1 MGHFSRVGQVPTGD
15 GPKTKR
21 LAFRGGCCTNGASV
35 GLFAL
40 GLDVTRARRT
50 KFRGFRPAFALCCRS
65 LTTTVM
71 RTKQGKRGPFP
82 PRCKTGKSQQPRV
95 ASRQRKRRGANSKRW
110 LYVNWEQ
117 PTEMERLAFRGGN
130 YNNGASDGLFALNL
144 NETRTNR
151 NRNRGFRPALIPRRQ
166 KPHDYGYGAGTGIK
180 GGCFRLVAKREN
192 YSVPTWQVDDES
204 GVGTFRD
211 SRYAQNS

>member
-1 MGHFSRVGQVPTGD
+1 
-15 GPKTKR
+15 
-21 LAFRGGCCTNGASV
+21 
-35 GLFAL
+35 
-40 GLDVTRARRT
+40 
-50 KFRGFRPAFALCCRS
+50 
-65 LTTTVM
+65 
-71 RTKQGKRGPFP
+71 
-82 PRCKTGKSQQPRV
+82 
-95 ASRQRKRRGANSKRW
+95 
-110 LYVNWEQ
+110 
-117 PTEMERLAFRGGN
+117 MERLAFRGGP
-130 YNNGASDGLFALNL
+130 YYNGAGAGLFALNL

-180 GGCFRLVAKREN
+180 GGCFHLVAKREN